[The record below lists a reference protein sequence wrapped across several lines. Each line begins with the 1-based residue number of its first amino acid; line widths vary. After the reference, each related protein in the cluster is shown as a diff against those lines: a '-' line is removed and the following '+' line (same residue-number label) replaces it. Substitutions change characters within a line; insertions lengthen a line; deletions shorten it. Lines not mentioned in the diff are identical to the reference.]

1 MSSRSRARS
10 TYGGGRRRIFVLL
23 VLAVVGVLVFGL
35 TLGRLGNNQAGS
47 PGAAPTSPSATPSG
61 PSASPTP
68 SAATPLSLEASD
80 PKSIKIPAMKVSAS
94 LEELGKKQSKYVALP
109 QKPSEPGWYK
119 QSATPGEL
127 GIATVIG
134 YIRKSAD
141 VPGVFVHLAK
151 LDKGDH
157 ITITRDDGS
166 TAVFTVDK
174 IKSYSQKGFDSDEV
188 YGQAKPR
195 AELRLI
201 TCGGK
206 LHADDP
212 KGNVVVFAHLI
223 APEGSEQ

>member
-10 TYGGGRRRIFVLL
+10 TYGGGRRRVLVLL
-23 VLAVVGVLVFGL
+23 VLAVVGVLIFGL
-35 TLGRLGNNQAGS
+35 TLGRLGDNKAAS
-47 PGAAPTSPSATPSG
+47 PGAAPASPSATPT
-61 PSASPTP
+61 PTASPTP
-68 SAATPLSLEASD
+68 STAAPISLEASD
-80 PKSIKIPAMKVSAS
+80 PKSIKIPTMKVNAS
-94 LEELGKKQSKYVALP
+94 LEGLGKKQSKYVALP
-109 QKPSEPGWYK
+109 KKPDTPGWYK

-151 LDKGDH
+151 LEKGDH

-166 TAVFTVDK
+166 RAVFAVDK
-174 IKSYSQKGFDSDEV
+174 IKSYSLKGFDSDEV
-188 YGQAKPR
+188 YGQPKPR

-206 LHADDP
+206 LKPKDP

-223 APEGSEQ
+223 ADGSQQ